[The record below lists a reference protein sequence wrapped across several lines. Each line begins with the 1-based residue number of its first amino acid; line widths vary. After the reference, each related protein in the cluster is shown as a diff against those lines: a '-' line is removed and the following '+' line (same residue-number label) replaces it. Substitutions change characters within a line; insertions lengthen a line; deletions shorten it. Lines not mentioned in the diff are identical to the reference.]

1 MIALLQFAEPT
12 SPRCYNIRE
21 VLTMD
26 YKDFIHSDSRI
37 MLGKPV
43 IKGTRITV
51 EHILSELTAGME
63 ISEIVEAHPSLDKEK
78 VRAAIAYALDV
89 LRNEDVYSLAEKK

>member
-1 MIALLQFAEPT
+1 
-12 SPRCYNIRE
+12 
-21 VLTMD
+21 MD
-26 YKDFIHSDSRI
+26 YKDFIHSDSKI

-78 VRAAIAYALDV
+78 IRAAIAYALDV
-89 LRNEDVYSLAEKK
+89 LRNEDVYCLAEKK

>member
-1 MIALLQFAEPT
+1 
-12 SPRCYNIRE
+12 
-21 VLTMD
+21 
-26 YKDFIHSDSRI
+26 
-37 MLGKPV
+37 
-43 IKGTRITV
+43 
-51 EHILSELTAGME
+51 ME